1 MFRQRLLFFST
12 KRCSLAANSLE
23 GFLYHKIDE
32 EFENIQKPDFN
43 FCIEMKHVGQSIGII
58 IFDYVKR

>member
-12 KRCSLAANSLE
+12 KRRSLTTNSLE

-43 FCIEMKHVGQSIGII
+43 FCIEIK
-58 IFDYVKR
+58 YVRKNWTINWHNNF

>member
-23 GFLYHKIDE
+23 CFLYHQIDK
-32 EFENIQKPDFN
+32 EFEKIRKPDFN
-43 FCIEMKHVGQSIGII
+43 FRIEIK
-58 IFDYVKR
+58 YVRKSRTIDWHNNF